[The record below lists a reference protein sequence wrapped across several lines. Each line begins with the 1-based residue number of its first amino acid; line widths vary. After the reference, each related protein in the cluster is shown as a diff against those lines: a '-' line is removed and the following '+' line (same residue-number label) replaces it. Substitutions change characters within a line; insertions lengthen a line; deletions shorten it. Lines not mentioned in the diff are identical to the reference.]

1 MKRTKL
7 KVSKEDIM
15 IVVALSVLA
24 LVAALILS
32 VVNMF
37 TYVSESESIE
47 RALAKSNIEIEKS
60 YEISQFANLESFPE
74 SEIIYIGKAEDES
87 RVFITKALKTKNSC
101 YNAEGISLIVVI
113 KNDIITFVNSYKHAE
128 TPGLGSKALEIN
140 YLNQYKNLN
149 VNGFKVSSKP
159 LIELPNSGGDFNY
172 SNVTSATY
180 SSIGVNVAVKS
191 AVKAYIDTKDHV
203 GWK

>member
-1 MKRTKL
+1 MKKMKL

-24 LVAALILS
+24 FVAALILS

-74 SEIIYIGKAEDES
+74 SEIIYIGKTEDES
-87 RVFITKALKTKNSC
+87 RVL
-101 YNAEGISLIVVI
+101 LQ
-113 KNDIITFVNSYKHAE
+113 KH
-128 TPGLGSKALEIN
+128 
-140 YLNQYKNLN
+140 
-149 VNGFKVSSKP
+149 
-159 LIELPNSGGDFNY
+159 
-172 SNVTSATY
+172 
-180 SSIGVNVAVKS
+180 
-191 AVKAYIDTKDHV
+191 
-203 GWK
+203 